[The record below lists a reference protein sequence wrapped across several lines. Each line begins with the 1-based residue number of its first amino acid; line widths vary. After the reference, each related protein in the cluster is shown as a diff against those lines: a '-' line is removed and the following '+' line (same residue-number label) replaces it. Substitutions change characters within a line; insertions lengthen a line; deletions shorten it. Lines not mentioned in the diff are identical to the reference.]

1 MSKEITVE
9 ITVMFY
15 TQEAGWYDAGV
26 VYSHDEARRLVMESC
41 PPNGQF
47 RICGR
52 SEE

>member
-1 MSKEITVE
+1 MSRERITVK
-9 ITVMFY
+9 FY
-15 TQEAGWYDAGV
+15 DGKTGWYDAGV

-41 PPNGQF
+41 PQNGQF